1 MMRIIRKYKNKV
13 FLATRLLLS
22 DVWFD
27 IKCMFCVLCLTF
39 YVLCFAFNVLCFT
52 FYVLRLTFYVLRVTK
67 YVLCFKF
74 YVLSVTFYFCVLR
87 LCLTL
92 TIEVF
97 FCRFH
102 YGDYFVKYAF
112 HVFVDGCEHGVVYV
126 TVIVK

>member
-1 MMRIIRKYKNKV
+1 M
-13 FLATRLLLS
+13 
-22 DVWFD
+22 
-27 IKCMFCVLCLTF
+27 CCVLRF
-39 YVLCFAFNVLCFT
+39 
-52 FYVLRLTFYVLRVTK
+52 TK

-74 YVLSVTFYFCVLR
+74 YVLSVTCYVLFLR
-87 LCLTL
+87 FAFMFTL
-92 TIEVF
+92 TVEVF

>member
-1 MMRIIRKYKNKV
+1 MCY
-13 FLATRLLLS
+13 
-22 DVWFD
+22 
-27 IKCMFCVLCLTF
+27 VLRVMC
-39 YVLCFAFNVLCFT
+39 YVLCFKCYVLCFT
-52 FYVLRLTFYVLRVTK
+52 FNVLCVAFCVLQSTCYVLSFM
-67 YVLCFKF
+67 F

-92 TIEVF
+92 TVEVF

-126 TVIVK
+126 TVIVKQA

>member
-1 MMRIIRKYKNKV
+1 MFGLTLYLCVTFYVLCVV
-13 FLATRLLLS
+13 FCVLC
-22 DVWFD
+22 V
-27 IKCMFCVLCLTF
+27 MFCVLCVMC
-39 YVLCFAFNVLCFT
+39 YVLC
-52 FYVLRLTFYVLRVTK
+52 VTK

-92 TIEVF
+92 TVEVF

-126 TVIVK
+126 AVIVK

>member
-1 MMRIIRKYKNKV
+1 M
-13 FLATRLLLS
+13 
-22 DVWFD
+22 
-27 IKCMFCVLCLTF
+27 
-39 YVLCFAFNVLCFT
+39 
-52 FYVLRLTFYVLRVTK
+52 YVLRVMCYVLRIAK
-67 YVLCFKF
+67 YVLCFKC
-74 YVLSVTFYFCVLR
+74 YVFFCVLR

-112 HVFVDGCEHGVVYV
+112 HVFVDGCEHGIVYE

>member
-1 MMRIIRKYKNKV
+1 M
-13 FLATRLLLS
+13 
-22 DVWFD
+22 
-27 IKCMFCVLCLTF
+27 C
-39 YVLCFAFNVLCFT
+39 YVLRVTFNVLCVT
-52 FYVLRLTFYVLRVTK
+52 FCVQRFMCCVLRVTK
-67 YVLCFKF
+67 YVLCFKC

-92 TIEVF
+92 TVEVF

-126 TVIVK
+126 AVIVK

>member
-1 MMRIIRKYKNKV
+1 
-13 FLATRLLLS
+13 
-22 DVWFD
+22 
-27 IKCMFCVLCLTF
+27 MFCVQRVMC
-39 YVLCFAFNVLCFT
+39 YVLCVTFNVLCFALNVLCFACYKVRVM
-52 FYVLRLTFYVLRVTK
+52 FYVLRFM
-67 YVLCFKF
+67 C
-74 YVLSVTFYFCVLR
+74 CVLR

-92 TIEVF
+92 TVEVF

>member
-1 MMRIIRKYKNKV
+1 
-13 FLATRLLLS
+13 
-22 DVWFD
+22 
-27 IKCMFCVLCLTF
+27 MFCVLCVMF
-39 YVLCFAFNVLCFT
+39 CVLQSTC
-52 FYVLRLTFYVLRVTK
+52 
-67 YVLCFKF
+67 

-126 TVIVK
+126 AVIVK

>member
-1 MMRIIRKYKNKV
+1 M
-13 FLATRLLLS
+13 
-22 DVWFD
+22 
-27 IKCMFCVLCLTF
+27 C
-39 YVLCFAFNVLCFT
+39 YVLCVVFC
-52 FYVLRLTFYVLRVTK
+52 VLRLTFYVLRFAFNVLCVAFCLLQSTC
-67 YVLCFKF
+67 YVLSFMF

-92 TIEVF
+92 TVEVF

-112 HVFVDGCEHGVVYV
+112 HVFVDGCEHGIVYV

>member
-1 MMRIIRKYKNKV
+1 M
-13 FLATRLLLS
+13 
-22 DVWFD
+22 
-27 IKCMFCVLCLTF
+27 C
-39 YVLCFAFNVLCFT
+39 YVLCFACYVLRVMCYVLRVTFNVLCVT
-52 FYVLRLTFYVLRVTK
+52 FCVQRFMCCVLRVTK

-92 TIEVF
+92 TVEVF

-126 TVIVK
+126 AVIVKQA

>member
-1 MMRIIRKYKNKV
+1 MVSTLCAWCYLM
-13 FLATRLLLS
+13 
-22 DVWFD
+22 FD
-27 IKCMFCVLCLTF
+27 LTLYLCVTF
-39 YVLCFAFNVLCFT
+39 YVLCVAFNVLCVVCCVLRFMCYVLCVT
-52 FYVLRLTFYVLRVTK
+52 FYVLFLRLTFYVLR
-67 YVLCFKF
+67 
-74 YVLSVTFYFCVLR
+74 

-92 TIEVF
+92 TVEVF

>member
-1 MMRIIRKYKNKV
+1 MCYVLCVM
-13 FLATRLLLS
+13 
-22 DVWFD
+22 
-27 IKCMFCVLCLTF
+27 CCVLRVTF
-39 YVLCFAFNVLCFT
+39 YVQCFM
-52 FYVLRLTFYVLRVTK
+52 FYVQCFMCCVLRVTK

-74 YVLSVTFYFCVLR
+74 YVLCFKCYVLFLR

-92 TIEVF
+92 TVEVF

-126 TVIVK
+126 AVIVK

>member
-1 MMRIIRKYKNKV
+1 MRYV
-13 FLATRLLLS
+13 LC
-22 DVWFD
+22 V
-27 IKCMFCVLCLTF
+27 MFCVLCVTS
-39 YVLCFAFNVLCFT
+39 
-52 FYVLRLTFYVLRVTK
+52 YVLRLTFYVLRSTC
-67 YVLCFKF
+67 YVLCFACYKVRVMF

-92 TIEVF
+92 TVEVF

-126 TVIVK
+126 TVIVKQA

>member
-1 MMRIIRKYKNKV
+1 
-13 FLATRLLLS
+13 
-22 DVWFD
+22 
-27 IKCMFCVLCLTF
+27 MFCVLCVMFCVLQSTC
-39 YVLCFAFNVLCFT
+39 YVLS
-52 FYVLRLTFYVLRVTK
+52 
-67 YVLCFKF
+67 FKF

-92 TIEVF
+92 TVEVF

-126 TVIVK
+126 TVIVKQA

>member
-1 MMRIIRKYKNKV
+1 MCYVLCVMCYV
-13 FLATRLLLS
+13 LC
-22 DVWFD
+22 DV
-27 IKCMFCVLCLTF
+27 FCVLRFT
-39 YVLCFAFNVLCFT
+39 FNVLCVAFC
-52 FYVLRLTFYVLRVTK
+52 VLQST
-67 YVLCFKF
+67 C

-92 TIEVF
+92 TVEVF

>member
-1 MMRIIRKYKNKV
+1 MCYV
-13 FLATRLLLS
+13 LS
-22 DVWFD
+22 VM
-27 IKCMFCVLCLTF
+27 CCVLCCVLRVTF
-39 YVLCFAFNVLCFT
+39 YVQCFMCC
-52 FYVLRLTFYVLRVTK
+52 VLRVMCCVLRVTK
-67 YVLCFKF
+67 YMLCFMF

-92 TIEVF
+92 TVEVF

>member
-1 MMRIIRKYKNKV
+1 
-13 FLATRLLLS
+13 
-22 DVWFD
+22 
-27 IKCMFCVLCLTF
+27 MFETLN
-39 YVLCFAFNVLCFT
+39 LCFACYVLSVMFC
-52 FYVLRLTFYVLRVTK
+52 VLRLTFYVLRFAFNVLCVAFCLLQSTC
-67 YVLCFKF
+67 YVLSFMF

-92 TIEVF
+92 TVEVF

>member
-1 MMRIIRKYKNKV
+1 MCYV
-13 FLATRLLLS
+13 LCA
-22 DVWFD
+22 V
-27 IKCMFCVLCLTF
+27 CCVLRFMCCVLRVTF
-39 YVLCFAFNVLCFT
+39 YVLCVVC
-52 FYVLRLTFYVLRVTK
+52 YKVRVM
-67 YVLCFKF
+67 F

-92 TIEVF
+92 TVEVF

-126 TVIVK
+126 AVIVK

>member
-1 MMRIIRKYKNKV
+1 MCYV
-13 FLATRLLLS
+13 LCVA
-22 DVWFD
+22 
-27 IKCMFCVLCLTF
+27 CCVLRVMCC
-39 YVLCFAFNVLCFT
+39 VLCFAFNVLCVVCCLLQST
-52 FYVLRLTFYVLRVTK
+52 CYVLSFM
-67 YVLCFKF
+67 F

-92 TIEVF
+92 TVEVF